1 MPRILG
7 AFPSALIAA
16 AGGMSANAFD
26 RQLRELGMG
35 ARRSEVLQLYK
46 IAVGIIARS
55 PEEPFRDITQVPTG
69 EHMLPYPT
77 WHATGVRQVV
87 TLTYRDRT
95 TGHIQQTF
103 WSTVSPN
110 GITRETA
117 LATAID
123 AYSEHAES
131 YDQDLIGA
139 VHTSNYLLTPFASA

>member
-7 AFPSALIAA
+7 AFPAALNAA
-16 AGGMSANAFD
+16 RDGMSANAFA
-26 RQLRELGMG
+26 RSLQELGMG
-35 ARRSEVLQLYK
+35 ARRSEVLSLFK
-46 IAVGIIARS
+46 IAKGIVAKA
-55 PEEPFRDITQVPTG
+55 PEEPFRNIRNAPSPNERITFPSKR
-69 EHMLPYPT
+69 
-77 WHATGVRQVV
+77 ATGVRQVV

-117 LATAID
+117 MATSID

-139 VHTSNYLLTPFASA
+139 VHTSSYQLTPFADA